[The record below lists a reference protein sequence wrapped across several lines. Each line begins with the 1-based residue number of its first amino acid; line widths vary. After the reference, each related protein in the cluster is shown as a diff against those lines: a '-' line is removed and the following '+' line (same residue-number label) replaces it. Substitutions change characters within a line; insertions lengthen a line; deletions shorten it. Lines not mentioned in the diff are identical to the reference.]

1 MCELGKRDLM
11 LKSSGTCHLS
21 NSPRHDSA
29 PNKAL
34 SRRPPTVGS
43 CLATSTDV
51 GTVMGKQIGK
61 LAAAT
66 YLRPLR

>member
-11 LKSSGTCHLS
+11 LKSNGTCHLS
-21 NSPRHDSA
+21 DWPRHDSA

-34 SRRPPTVGS
+34 SRRSGVGS

-51 GTVMGKQIGK
+51 GTAMGKQIGK